1 MTAGRLKPCMVQML
15 RTCTEEVVLGADD
28 SGGLKIFFG
37 EEGHFVLFR
46 AFKGPADSLDSALAL
61 VEHVTAAQS
70 PTAD

>member
-1 MTAGRLKPCMVQML
+1 MKMI
-15 RTCTEEVVLGADD
+15 RTVTREDVRNADD

-70 PTAD
+70 PTTD

>member
-1 MTAGRLKPCMVQML
+1 VSAGRLKPCIMKMI
-15 RTCTEEVVLGADD
+15 RTVTREDVRNADD

-70 PTAD
+70 PTTD

>member
-1 MTAGRLKPCMVQML
+1 MHARLSFC
-15 RTCTEEVVLGADD
+15 ADD

-37 EEGHFVLFR
+37 DEGHFVLFR

-70 PTAD
+70 PTTE

>member
-1 MTAGRLKPCMVQML
+1 MSAGRLKPCIMKMI
-15 RTCTEEVVLGADD
+15 RTVTREDVRNADD

-70 PTAD
+70 PTTD